1 MQDRRRTDRRVGR
14 PWRRTTYPEAADTT
28 ETPKIHEEPPKPD
41 EAEPTRTTTPVPQFT
56 EPTRT
61 AAPEEG

>member
-1 MQDRRRTDRRVGR
+1 MQDRRRRDQRTGR
-14 PWRRTTYPEAADTT
+14 PWCRTTYPDIA

-41 EAEPTRTTTPVPQFT
+41 DAEPTRTTTPVPQFT

-61 AAPEEG
+61 EPPEDA